1 MIICAVC
8 QHENFDGTMFCEE
21 CGNQIAGLELDTYNI
36 KTDKIKSTLENTGAI
51 ENQTDNFE
59 SWGSLHLINSGHI
72 LPLGDKRE
80 FTLGRAS
87 ENQPIMPDIDL
98 TPYKA
103 YANGVSRIHAVIKRK
118 DNQVSVMDLDSSNGT
133 YMNNER
139 LKPNVETPIDNNDIL
154 SLGKLKIQL
163 LLNSQKE
170 R

>member
-1 MIICAVC
+1 
-8 QHENFDGTMFCEE
+8 MFCEE

-51 ENQTDNFE
+51 AQQPDNFE

>member
-1 MIICAVC
+1 
-8 QHENFDGTMFCEE
+8 MFCEN
-21 CGNQIAGLELDTYNI
+21 CGVQIAELELDTYTI
-36 KTDKIKSTLENTGAI
+36 KTDKIKSALENTGEI
-51 ENQTDNFE
+51 DHKPDHFE
-59 SWGSLHLINSGHI
+59 SWASLHLIDSGHI

-98 TPYKA
+98 TPYQA
-103 YANGVSRIHAVIKRK
+103 YANGVSRIHALIKRK
-118 DNQVSVMDLDSSNGT
+118 DKHVSVMDLDSSNGT

-154 SLGKLKIQL
+154 SLGKLKIQF
-163 LLNSQKE
+163 LLNFQKE